1 MLNDNLEISN
11 LIFAGNFI
19 IFSKN
24 EKNFISLLSTGH
36 SVSKDIGMDSG
47 IQKYCCLKK
56 EN

>member
-1 MLNDNLEISN
+1 MFNDNLEISN

-36 SVSKDIGMDSG
+36 SVSKDIGMTLESRSTVA
-47 IQKYCCLKK
+47 
-56 EN
+56 